1 MLENEFRQ
9 PVSVDFA
16 PVGSVCEWC
25 GKPAIEQL
33 TVIGGKNH
41 NEGGFFCNACGA
53 EFVRTVA
60 ESLTK
65 TPVIENEIIPL
76 D

>member
-1 MLENEFRQ
+1 MLDNEFRR

-33 TVIGGKNH
+33 TIIGGKNH
-41 NEGGFFCNACGA
+41 NEGGFFCSACGA
-53 EFVRTVA
+53 EFARTVA
-60 ESLTK
+60 DFLTK
-65 TPVIENEIIPL
+65 MPVIENEIIPL